1 MATATITIEGFAAKD
16 SELKFTKSGRAVL
29 EVVVPVTP
37 QKKNDQGG
45 WDDDG
50 DTAWYRGALWG
61 SMAEN
66 LVIPKGALVQIVG
79 TLKPREYE
87 HNGATKTSL
96 DVTIKSIGI
105 LREPKGSTGSS
116 GGYQRPTT
124 QQTSQ
129 SDPWGGGGASQGG
142 GYPGAPAEP
151 PFTA

>member
-1 MATATITIEGFAAKD
+1 MATATITIEGFAARD

-29 EVVVPVTP
+29 EIVVPVTP

-61 SMAEN
+61 PMAEN

-87 HNGATKTSL
+87 HQGANRTSL

-105 LREPKGSTGSS
+105 LREPKGGSS

-129 SDPWGGGGASQGG
+129 SDPWGGGQAGND
-142 GYPGAPAEP
+142 EP
-151 PFTA
+151 PF